1 MKKIKRLTAA
11 PAVDAANGDISAAED
26 VGAQLAMFLSNLA
39 GNKDAQKAMMAAGV
53 GWIGNAA
60 ASLIVERLLASAP
73 AGKGKTP
80 KSGIDLFAKFL
91 VPGKTTLRQQ
101 YSRWLSTMVEANTT
115 GDPTNEDYRRVAELC
130 QQEIDINDR
139 ILRDFKAGH
148 CPSYDGYSPAT
159 PPKSFGIIT
168 KDKLQKAY
176 LSLGAERDRRDGIH
190 RAK

>member
-11 PAVDAANGDISAAED
+11 SAFDAANGDISAAED
-26 VGAQLAMFLSNLA
+26 VGAQLAMFLFNLA
-39 GNKDAQKAMMAAGV
+39 ENKDAQKAMMAAGV
-53 GWIGNAA
+53 GWIGNVA
-60 ASLIVERLLASAP
+60 ASQIVERLLASAP

-80 KSGIDLFAKFL
+80 KSGMDLFAKFL
-91 VPGKTTLRQQ
+91 VPGKPTLRQQ
-101 YSRWLSTMVEANTT
+101 YSRWLSTMVEANTM

-130 QQEIDINDR
+130 QAVIDANDR
-139 ILRDFKAGH
+139 ILRDFKEGI
-148 CPSYDGYSPAT
+148 PPDVDGYDPAI
-159 PPKSFGIIT
+159 PPKSFGIVT